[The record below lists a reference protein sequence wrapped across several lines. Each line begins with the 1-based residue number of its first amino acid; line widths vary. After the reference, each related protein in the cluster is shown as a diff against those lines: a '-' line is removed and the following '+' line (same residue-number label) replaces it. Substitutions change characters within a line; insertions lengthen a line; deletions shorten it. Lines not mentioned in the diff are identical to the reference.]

1 MYFIHNKS
9 IQEIEK
15 SLDSINEYTDE
26 LLFAQKHAAL
36 DVVERSWLCNQIVCR
51 DKAAKKHPLMRAK
64 GCIYSVQ
71 SIAQSTSEMVAN
83 YKANYCKK
91 EFPFSKVVDLT
102 GGLGAE
108 SFAFAALADELYY
121 VEQHPEV
128 FDMAVYNFAKLQLS
142 SQIYLKHQSAEVFIS
157 QFVQHADIILVDP
170 DRRASGDRSLAIET
184 YTPNVFS
191 LESVLVSKSNTLCI
205 KHGPMVDITF
215 LSKQFSYLKE
225 ILVISY
231 KNEVKEIVTFHKKG
245 SVYDGQIKVA
255 AIKANGQ
262 VSELSF
268 DVGGGEL
275 ELSGNELD
283 NSSFF
288 YEPDKAIIKAGA
300 VKAYAYSKKMFPV
313 SHAAPYFFSTYLD
326 ESYVG
331 RVFSVIKSGD
341 YNQKAIKRELKTLG
355 SNQVSVAAKGF
366 YKEAQSLATQ
376 FKVVP
381 GNDYFLFCWTDFS
394 NKSKYALCKT
404 IKL

>member
-36 DVVERSWLCNQIVCR
+36 DVVQRSWLCNQIVCR
-51 DKAAKKHPLMRAK
+51 EKAAKKHPLMRAK
-64 GCIYSVQ
+64 GCIYSLQ

-83 YKANYCKK
+83 FKANYCKRV
-91 EFPFSKVVDLT
+91 FPFSKVVDLT

-108 SFAFAALADELYY
+108 SFAFAAVADELFY
-121 VEQHPEV
+121 VEQDPEV
-128 FDMAVYNFAKLQLS
+128 FDMAVYNFAKLQLRTK
-142 SQIYLKHQSAEVFIS
+142 IHLKHQSAEEFIS
-157 QFVQHADIILVDP
+157 QFFQHTDLILVDP
-170 DRRASGDRSLAIET
+170 DRRASGDRSLAVDT

-191 LESVLVSKSNTLCI
+191 LENKLVSMSNTLCI

-215 LSKQFSYLKE
+215 LTKQFIHLKE
-225 ILVISY
+225 ILVISF
-231 KNEVKEIVTFHKKG
+231 KNEVKEIATFHKKG
-245 SVYDGQIKVA
+245 SVYDGKIKVA
-255 AIKANGQ
+255 AIKANGE
-262 VSELSF
+262 VSELVFNAGDSEMKF
-268 DVGGGEL
+268 
-275 ELSGNELD
+275 SGDELD
-283 NSSFF
+283 CTGFF
-288 YEPDKAIIKAGA
+288 YEPDKAIIKAGT
-300 VKAYAYSKKMFPV
+300 VRAYAHSKKMFSV
-313 SHAAPYFFSTYLD
+313 SPAAPYFFSAYHDDT
-326 ESYVG
+326 YVG

-341 YNQKAIKRELKTLG
+341 YNQKMIKRELKILG

-366 YKEAQSLATQ
+366 YKDAQSLATQ

-381 GNDYFLFCWTDFS
+381 GKDYFLFCWMDFA